1 MPCPVNYFGF
11 KIPVRPLDEGADRVE
26 TCLVVLRIIG
36 VGLTVFVFAAIGALV
51 AR

>member
-1 MPCPVNYFGF
+1 MNYFGF
-11 KIPVRPLDEGADRVE
+11 KIPVRPLDEDGAYRAE